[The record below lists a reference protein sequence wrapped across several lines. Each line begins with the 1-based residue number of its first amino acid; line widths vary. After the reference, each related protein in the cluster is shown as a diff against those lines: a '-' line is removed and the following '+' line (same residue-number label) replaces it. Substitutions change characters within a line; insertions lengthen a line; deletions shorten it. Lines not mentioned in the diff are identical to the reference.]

1 MDKVSTR
8 AAARAGWRL
17 GATIAALGLGLSGAQ
32 AQAQAL
38 DRVVSNP
45 RLLGA
50 EAPEAAGQPKLR
62 ANLVAPSTTAKSA
75 DRRLDLNVVYTDG
88 ELYNPATQRDDKV
101 HLRSY
106 NGTDVSPDT
115 PYVAPTIEAR
125 PGDTV
130 RVNLDNQLPADPSCV
145 HADGPVNTPHCFN
158 GTNLHSH
165 GLWVSPSGNSDN
177 VLLSINPGVQFEYE
191 YNIPRDHPSGTF
203 WYHTHR
209 HGSTALQVSSGMAG
223 ALIIRGDRVPTAT
236 ANGDLDALLY
246 KNGRPIPEKV
256 LVFQQIQYGCLD
268 AAGNIKV
275 KTVTGPDG
283 KPKVVAW
290 VCDKGDTGVI
300 ETYEDKNGNGFGPG
314 SWGQSGRYTSINGE
328 VLATLQAKAG
338 ELARWRMIHAGVRDT
353 LSVQFVPMT
362 DAGVKALATL
372 AAADGDAFRS
382 ANCIG
387 KPVPVYVAASDGLT
401 MAQAQQATTV
411 TLQPGYRNDLLVVF
425 PKAGAYCML
434 DAATPKAGTV
444 NGLDVGTRLLG
455 KVVVAPGQDIANIPA
470 FVTAE
475 LVAAAQARMPAAVRP
490 QVVADL
496 QAGLKLTRFI
506 PHPTVTDAEVAGK
519 PKQELTFNI
528 DVAATPTAFEVG
540 SQDYA
545 PRPYKPDRIDRT
557 LVLGQAQEWVLKS
570 DFVSHPF
577 HIHVN
582 PFEVVA
588 ILDPNGKDVSAP
600 GAVDDYDG
608 TVDPQYPGLKGVWK
622 DTLWV
627 KSVQKVK
634 NGPYMPY
641 TLIVRTRYERY
652 IGEYV
657 LHCHILDHEDQGMM
671 QNVEIVLPD
680 GAGGVAH
687 GHH

>member
-1 MDKVSTR
+1 MGKISTR
-8 AAARAGWRL
+8 TAVRAGRRL
-17 GATIAALGLGLSGAQ
+17 AVAATALGLGLGLGVAQ
-32 AQAQAL
+32 AQ

-50 EAPEAAGQPKLR
+50 EAPENAGQPK
-62 ANLVAPSTTAKSA
+62 AVPNLVAAATTAKSA
-75 DRRLDLNVVYTDG
+75 DRPFDLNVVYTDG
-88 ELYNPATQRDDKV
+88 RLYNPATLSYDKV
-101 HLRSY
+101 RLRSY
-106 NGTDVSPDT
+106 NGTDVKPDA
-115 PYVAPTIEAR
+115 PYVAPTIQAW

-145 HADGPVNTPHCFN
+145 TSGPVNSPHCFN

-165 GLWVSPSGNSDN
+165 GLWVSPTGNSDN

-191 YNIPRDHPSGTF
+191 YNIPRTHPAGTF

-223 ALIIRGDRVPTAT
+223 ALIIRGERLPTPT
-236 ANGDLDALLY
+236 ANGDLDTLLF
-246 KNGRPIPEKV
+246 KGGRSMPDEV
-256 LVFQQIQYGCLD
+256 LLFQQIQYACLD

-275 KTVTGPDG
+275 KTVMGPDG

-328 VLATLQAKAG
+328 VLATLKAKAG
-338 ELARWRMIHAGVRDT
+338 ELARWRLIHAGVRDT

-362 DAGVKALATL
+362 DAGVKAMESL
-372 AAADGDAFRS
+372 AAVDGDAFRS
-382 ANCIG
+382 ANCVG
-387 KPVPVYVAASDGLT
+387 APVPVHVVASDGLT
-401 MAQAQQATTV
+401 MTQAQRATTV

-425 PKAGAYCML
+425 PKAGNYCML
-434 DAATPKAGTV
+434 DAATPKSATV
-444 NGLDVGTRLLG
+444 NGDDVGTRLLG
-455 KVVVAPGQDIANIPA
+455 KVVVAKGQDIANIPA

-475 LVAAAQARMPAAVRP
+475 LVEAAQAQMPAAVRG
-490 QVVADL
+490 QVIGDL
-496 QAGLKLTRFI
+496 RDGLKLARFV
-506 PHPTVTDAEVAGK
+506 PHQTVTDAEVAGK
-519 PKQELTFNI
+519 PRQEVTFNI
-528 DVAATPTAFEVG
+528 DVKAKPTAFEVG

-588 ILDPNGKDVSAP
+588 ILDPDGKDVSAP
-600 GAVDDYDG
+600 GAVDSYDG

-634 NGPYMPY
+634 NGPYMSY
-641 TLIVRTRYERY
+641 TLITRTRYERY

-671 QNVEIVLPD
+671 QNVEIVLPN